1 MAQMTP
7 EEEAL
12 FRDSIR
18 RFVDKEMSPD
28 KMRAW
33 ARAGEF
39 PEPVFR
45 QWAGMGWLAL
55 GQPEAFGGIPADARQ
70 MVVLAEELARNGF
83 DITGAYSTA
92 LFLGNTIARHGTPGQ
107 QAAVLPALIGGRM
120 HLSTAITEPD
130 TGSDISGVKCK
141 AVRDGDGWLI
151 SGEKLYCSGAHLP
164 GTLILVTCRTR
175 RDEANARQGL
185 SILLV
190 PNDAPG
196 LSVQR
201 METTGR
207 RIFGTNRL
215 FFDQV
220 RVPAS
225 ALLGQVDQAWQI
237 LSGSLDLE
245 RLFISGGYVGN
256 AQSALDLAVG
266 YARQRVQFGKP
277 ISKYQAISH
286 PLVEMRMRVDAARL
300 MVYHAADLLSA
311 GKPCRAEASMAKLAS
326 SEALVEVTNRGM
338 QVLGGY
344 GYTTE
349 VDMERWFRD
358 GRVTTLMG
366 GSSEIQRN
374 IIAHEMGL

>member
-1 MAQMTP
+1 MTAP
-7 EEEAL
+7 AEEAM
-12 FRDSIR
+12 FRDSVR
-18 RFVDKEMSPD
+18 RFVDKEMSLE

-39 PEPVFR
+39 PEHVFR
-45 QWAGMGWLAL
+45 QWAEMGWLAL
-55 GQPEAFGGIPADARQ
+55 GQPEAYGGIPADPRQ

-92 LFLGNTIARHGTPGQ
+92 LFLGNTVARHGTQAQ
-107 QAAVLPALIGGRM
+107 QTALLPDLIAGRA
-120 HLSTAITEPD
+120 HVSTAITEPD
-130 TGSDISGVKCK
+130 TGSDVSGVKCK
-141 AVRDGDGWLI
+141 AQREGDGWVI
-151 SGEKLYCSGAHLP
+151 RGEKLYCSGAHLP
-164 GTLILVTCRTR
+164 NTTILVTCRTR
-175 RDEANARQGL
+175 QDASNPRKGLTIFVVPNTAQGL
-185 SILLV
+185 T
-190 PNDAPG
+190 
-196 LSVQR
+196 VQR

-207 RIFGTNRL
+207 KIFGTNRL
-215 FFDQV
+215 FFDAV
-220 RVPAS
+220 RVPGS
-225 ALLGQVDQAWQI
+225 AVLGEVDEAWRI
-237 LSGSLDLE
+237 LSGSLDME

-256 AQSALDLAVG
+256 AQAALDLAAD
-266 YARQRVQFGKP
+266 YARQRIQFGKP

-286 PLVEMRMRVDAARL
+286 MLVDMRMRVDAARL
-300 MVYHAADLLSA
+300 MVYHAADLLAA

>member
-1 MAQMTP
+1 MNS
-7 EEEAL
+7 EEAL

-18 RFVDKEMSPD
+18 RFVDKEMSLD

-39 PEPVFR
+39 PEHVFR
-45 QWAGMGWLAL
+45 QWAEMGWLAL
-55 GQPEAFGGIPADARQ
+55 GQPEAFGGIAADARQ

-92 LFLGNTIARHGTPGQ
+92 LFLGNTIARHGTPEQ
-107 QAAVLPALIGGRM
+107 QAAVLPALIGGRL

-141 AVRDGDGWLI
+141 AVQDGDGWVI

-175 RDEANARQGL
+175 RDEANPRQGL

-201 METTGR
+201 MGTTGR

-225 ALLGQVDQAWQI
+225 ALLGQVDQAWTI

-256 AQSALDLAVG
+256 AQSALDLAVS
-266 YARQRVQFGKP
+266 YAKQRVQFGKP
-277 ISKYQAISH
+277 ISKYQAVSH
-286 PLVEMRMRVDAARL
+286 QLVEMRMRVDAARL
-300 MVYHAADLLSA
+300 MVYHAAELLSA

-326 SEALVEVTNRGM
+326 SEALVDVTNRGM